1 MTRINFL
8 SGDNT
13 FFFFSFPLPL
23 GRRPKWEWYSRRL
36 KMLCQDWEG
45 GREGGRGRGR
55 EGEGGNETATNRE
68 KERKLTLKNADQKR
82 CKLRWRDTEF
92 TSSDANLANKIK
104 ESEVM
109 IILKFLITNSC
120 TGSCSGLFGLNM
132 ESFRYVIELLAEKK
146 KVDVK
151 SWRQKSVL
159 PFRLLRCKHCHQLI
173 FCQNKRLQH
182 PWCKMRCG
190 ATSSL

>member
-82 CKLRWRDTEF
+82 CKLRWRDTAF
-92 TSSDANLANKIK
+92 TSSDANLANKTK
-104 ESEVM
+104 ESV
-109 IILKFLITNSC
+109 LQNTAWSFWSFWSLTLQW
-120 TGSCSGLFGLNM
+120 TGSCSGLFGLN
-132 ESFRYVIELLAEKK
+132 IEEEWK